1 MELQMSKIIALL
13 QQKGGASKTT
23 NSINLLRAIQK
34 DGHKVLLVDS
44 DPQGSARDW
53 NAINDGAIFP
63 VVGLDRKTLATD
75 ILSIKDQ
82 FDYVIIDGA
91 PQIAELSVAAIKC
104 ADAILIPVQPSPF
117 DIWSSEELVQLIKA
131 RQEIT
136 DGKPKAA
143 FLVSRVIR
151 NTNLGKDVNEALESY
166 GLPIF
171 KSFTNQRISYAESIA
186 KGETVL
192 ESKDDAAIKEIQAIK
207 DELYAF
213 MQ

>member
-1 MELQMSKIIALL
+1 MSKIIALL

-53 NAINDGAIFP
+53 NAINEGELFP

-75 ILSIKDQ
+75 IQSIKNQ

-186 KGETVL
+186 KGETVM

-207 DELYAF
+207 NELYAF

>member
-53 NAINDGAIFP
+53 NAINEGELFP

-75 ILSIKDQ
+75 IQSIKNQ

-186 KGETVL
+186 KGETVM

-207 DELYAF
+207 NELYAF

>member
-1 MELQMSKIIALL
+1 MSKIIALL

>member
-1 MELQMSKIIALL
+1 MSKIIALL

-34 DGHKVLLVDS
+34 DGYKVLLVDS

-53 NAINDGAIFP
+53 NAINDGEIFP

-75 ILSIKDQ
+75 LQSIKDQ
-82 FDYVIIDGA
+82 FDYIIIDGA

-104 ADAILIPVQPSPF
+104 ADMILIPVQPSPF
-117 DIWSSEELVQLIKA
+117 DIWSSEELVQMIKA

-192 ESKDDAAIKEIQAIK
+192 ESKDEAAIKEIKAIK